1 MGKMVLAGYLM
12 HACEAKGNA
21 SMFIADQREL
31 VDQCYDKLR
40 KYGVECSIIMAN
52 SDMWS
57 EDALA
62 YLASKDTL
70 HARAIRGNKITVP
83 KVKTVIADE
92 AHKSLAPTWVAV
104 LNHCVENGAISIG
117 MTATPV
123 RMDGRGLGDN
133 YDELIQV
140 ATYEE
145 LRNAGW
151 IVPCKVYAPTAPDLT
166 GVQVARGDYVRAQ
179 LEGKMNTQRLVGD
192 VVADWRRRADGR
204 LTFCFASGVQHSVH
218 LRNQFRRHGI
228 SAEHIDSKNVSQ
240 AERDEIMS
248 RFKRGDITVLC
259 NYGICLDA
267 ETEVLTSGGWRRYD
281 IMRSNDLVAE
291 YGGDG
296 VISFVRPLSFT
307 ARDRKPDERMVRL
320 SGERC
325 DVRITEDHDVVVLA
339 GASRR
344 VLKKRR
350 AADMQGLSFTVP
362 VSGQSL
368 PADFIP
374 PPRKPVAT
382 TDHRTYSHAYALR
395 KRLGVDRDTSL
406 MMSRKY
412 AADNLGLCCTPPRD
426 LTLDDCR
433 FIGFWLGDGTASC
446 GRYGACQ
453 GLRYPKIIEWFSRVV
468 FACGLRHTTDV
479 VACKSSL
486 SSQGSQ
492 LRRWHFATGGRDGVR
507 RLAPYLNKNGSRLL
521 RCLTEQQ
528 FDAVVEGLWMADGDH
543 GDGSGYAT
551 GRAMRIAGAV
561 KSLLDILQE
570 VAVCRGY
577 RANIYDAPGN
587 NRRNASRK
595 MMWRLS
601 LQKTDKT
608 THRTESYQVESG
620 WRAERVWCV
629 SVPSG
634 MIVTRRNGKV
644 AILGNCTTGVDVPE
658 ASCVISCRPTK
669 SFSLWR
675 QMCGRGL
682 RSAPGKTDLIVL
694 DHSGAVFAH
703 GFPDEDVEWEL
714 STTATIHDKIK
725 KKREAEARVER
736 EPYSCPSCAAVYK
749 GPECPECGHKKQIR
763 AKAVQMEK
771 GELAEVDRAKAKA
784 KLNKE
789 ATLADKQ
796 KDWKKFMGICIK
808 QGKPM
813 KVAIAMYKSKYGV
826 FPPPG
831 LDFMP
836 KGKRQMDMNARE
848 FYQLYQDN
856 KLLGK
861 GT

>member
-52 SDMWS
+52 SDMWN

-259 NYGICLDA
+259 NYGIA
-267 ETEVLTSGGWRRYD
+267 
-281 IMRSNDLVAE
+281 
-291 YGGDG
+291 
-296 VISFVRPLSFT
+296 
-307 ARDRKPDERMVRL
+307 
-320 SGERC
+320 
-325 DVRITEDHDVVVLA
+325 
-339 GASRR
+339 
-344 VLKKRR
+344 
-350 AADMQGLSFTVP
+350 
-362 VSGQSL
+362 
-368 PADFIP
+368 
-374 PPRKPVAT
+374 
-382 TDHRTYSHAYALR
+382 
-395 KRLGVDRDTSL
+395 
-406 MMSRKY
+406 
-412 AADNLGLCCTPPRD
+412 
-426 LTLDDCR
+426 
-433 FIGFWLGDGTASC
+433 
-446 GRYGACQ
+446 
-453 GLRYPKIIEWFSRVV
+453 
-468 FACGLRHTTDV
+468 
-479 VACKSSL
+479 
-486 SSQGSQ
+486 
-492 LRRWHFATGGRDGVR
+492 
-507 RLAPYLNKNGSRLL
+507 
-521 RCLTEQQ
+521 
-528 FDAVVEGLWMADGDH
+528 
-543 GDGSGYAT
+543 
-551 GRAMRIAGAV
+551 
-561 KSLLDILQE
+561 
-570 VAVCRGY
+570 
-577 RANIYDAPGN
+577 
-587 NRRNASRK
+587 
-595 MMWRLS
+595 
-601 LQKTDKT
+601 
-608 THRTESYQVESG
+608 
-620 WRAERVWCV
+620 
-629 SVPSG
+629 
-634 MIVTRRNGKV
+634 
-644 AILGNCTTGVDVPE
+644 TTGVDVPE

-682 RSAPGKTDLIVL
+682 RPAPGKTDLIVL

-703 GFPDEDVEWEL
+703 GFPDEDVEWVL
-714 STTATIHDKIK
+714 STTENIHDRIK